1 MYTSPVREA
10 ILGLKAYVPG
20 KSIAEIKEKYG
31 LTQVIKMA
39 SNENPLGTSPMVC
52 EALQRAAALSFRY
65 PQGGNPRLTA
75 ALGRRHKVAPERIVV
90 GNGSDEIIDLLLRVL
105 LVPGKHSLVCFSPCF
120 SIYPIQGRICGV
132 EVRRQPLRE
141 DFSFD
146 FEALLALVDESTR
159 LVFVTTPDNPSGYC
173 PPRADVERLAAELA
187 RRAPDCLLVVDEAY
201 MDFVGDSEDDE
212 RQASLL
218 AGSLTLVIVTIP
230 TIIRTTQ
237 ESLKTVPQSYREAA
251 LGLGAGKWHMIR
263 TVVLPSSVDGIV
275 TGCILSVGRIVG
287 ESAALLFT
295 AGMGMS
301 LNNYFASVDNFLHS
315 SGASLTVALYVYARE
330 RAEFDVAF
338 AIAAI
343 LMLLTLIINLSAK
356 LVGKKLKKK

>member
-39 SNENPLGTSPMVC
+39 SNENPLGTSPLVC
-52 EALQRAAALSFRY
+52 EAVQRAAASSFRY

-75 ALGRRHKVAPERIVV
+75 ALGRWHKVAPERIVV

-105 LVPGKHSLVCFSPCF
+105 LVPGKHSLACFSPCF
-120 SIYPIQGRICGV
+120 SIYPIQGHICGV

-146 FEALLALVDESTR
+146 FEALLSLVDDSTR

-173 PPRADVERLAAELA
+173 PPRAEVEHLAAELA

-201 MDFVGDSEDDE
+201 MDFVGDGEADE
-212 RQASLL
+212 RQSSLL
-218 AGSLTLVIVTIP
+218 AGGCWLRLTRRRYAGRARRPDTAAGPGDRIAGA
-230 TIIRTTQ
+230 
-237 ESLKTVPQSYREAA
+237 REGAPAPMLAA
-251 LGLGAGKWHMIR
+251 AAISPWLLLG
-263 TVVLPSSVDGIV
+263 VLYWMV
-275 TGCILSVGRIVG
+275 
-287 ESAALLFT
+287 
-295 AGMGMS
+295 
-301 LNNYFASVDNFLHS
+301 
-315 SGASLTVALYVYARE
+315 LTVTRPPATVR
-330 RAEFDVAF
+330 
-338 AIAAI
+338 
-343 LMLLTLIINLSAK
+343 SA
-356 LVGKKLKKK
+356 